1 MDFNIELRFW
11 LIDYEYFFVNKF
23 LRNNFPL
30 QIKHNLLQ
38 NMKQLFTHHSLL
50 DRYRLECALLGQL
63 EDIASAFC
71 LM

>member
-11 LIDYEYFFVNKF
+11 LIDYEYFFVNKL

-30 QIKHNLLQ
+30 QINHNLMQ

-50 DRYRLECALLGQL
+50 VRYLLGGPI
-63 EDIASAFC
+63 EDSRTFES
-71 LM
+71 LVTGT